1 MPVGKC
7 WAPTLSRSGA
17 VPSYKSYVVYHPVIV
32 LRFDAVSS
40 EIVTVKEDIWG
51 SIASRILGV
60 GSRWK

>member
-17 VPSYKSYVVYHPVIV
+17 LPSYKSYVIV

-40 EIVTVKEDIWG
+40 EIVTVKEDI
-51 SIASRILGV
+51 
-60 GSRWK
+60 